1 MSKSRHQGGA
11 TRPRPW
17 VPLQRATAIQKPH
30 VLKMAETDEVLSRV
44 LAEGED
50 DECWRNDQYVV
61 MARRHP
67 ETGHYVRLSI
77 RRDDRKAI
85 RDWRH
90 LQQIKNDIAGPEIE
104 AIELFPAES
113 RLMDTSNQYWL
124 WCFPPGVTL
133 PVGFMGGRTVGG
145 QAEADRYG
153 AVQRE
158 MDHHEQEPQ
167 P

>member
-1 MSKSRHQGGA
+1 MSKA
-11 TRPRPW
+11 TRHRGGRTLPRPW
-17 VPLQRATAIQKPH
+17 VPLRRATAIQKPH
-30 VLKMAETDEVLSRV
+30 VVERARTDKVLADV
-44 LAEGED
+44 LAEGEQ

-67 ETGHYVRLSI
+67 EEGHYVRLSI
-77 RRDDRKAI
+77 RRDDRKPI

-90 LQQIKNDIAGPEIE
+90 HQQIKTAIAGPEVE

-133 PVGFMGGRTVGG
+133 PVGFQGGRTVSGVDD
-145 QAEADRYG
+145 ADTMG

-158 MDHHEQEPQ
+158 PGEF
-167 P
+167 